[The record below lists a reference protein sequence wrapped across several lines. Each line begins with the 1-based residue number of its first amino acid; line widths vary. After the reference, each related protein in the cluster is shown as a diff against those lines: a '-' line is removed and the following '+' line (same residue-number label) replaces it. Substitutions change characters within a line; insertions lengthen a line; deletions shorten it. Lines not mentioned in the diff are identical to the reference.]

1 MIQIILLF
9 KAILSLYQTL
19 IVIYVLMSW
28 IPESRTTQLGRII
41 GELVEP
47 YLSIFRK
54 IIPPIGMIDIS
65 PIIAVGVLNL
75 AMQGL
80 FNSL

>member
-54 IIPPIGMIDIS
+54 TF
-65 PIIAVGVLNL
+65 LQL
-75 AMQGL
+75 E
-80 FNSL
+80 

>member
-65 PIIAVGVLNL
+65 PLIAVVVLNL

-80 FNSL
+80 FNIL